1 MGFSS
6 SSFFLFVDSF
16 TTSLYE
22 LLVLFSFSHFPAA
35 SIFTLFNC
43 SLLWKVFSVVVEKC
57 KFIYSAE
64 CDLENQFNNQ
74 LIFKIMLTLNE
85 IENLEKK

>member
-1 MGFSS
+1 MES
-6 SSFFLFVDSF
+6 LF
-16 TTSLYE
+16 
-22 LLVLFSFSHFPAA
+22 
-35 SIFTLFNC
+35 C
-43 SLLWKVFSVVVEKC
+43 CCRKC

-85 IENLEKK
+85 IENLEKKITKQIVFNAQMNNLFDFSFNTSFPSLDL